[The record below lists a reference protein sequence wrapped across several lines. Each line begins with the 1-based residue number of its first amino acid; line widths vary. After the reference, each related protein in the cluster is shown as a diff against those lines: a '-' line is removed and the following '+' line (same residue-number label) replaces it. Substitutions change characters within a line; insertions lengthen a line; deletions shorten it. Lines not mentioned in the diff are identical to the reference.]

1 MKHFVSALLL
11 TAAVAAYGQDA
22 EVQKYVAMVGE
33 GRVEEVRQAVPA
45 LLEQYPN
52 HPGVL
57 YVQALVTKEG
67 AEAARIYQS
76 IVDNFPRTAYADAAL
91 YRVYQFYYSLG
102 LYRTAE
108 LKLAQL
114 KREYPDSR
122 FLKKSGQETAALAE
136 EIDTTRTTPAPSA
149 PPVSGSPAPQATE
162 SMVPSRPPEAAT
174 VAPAA
179 FVLQV
184 GAYGTLDNAEK
195 QKKFFAERG
204 FAVEL
209 ITKVRDTRTFHVVL
223 VGRYATY
230 EEAKAAGTEIKK
242 KYTVNFMAIP
252 R

>member
-1 MKHFVSALLL
+1 MRRFLSGVLLL
-11 TAAVAAYGQDA
+11 ASATACGQDA
-22 EVQKYVAMVGE
+22 DVQKYVAMVGE

-45 LLEQYPN
+45 LLERYPN
-52 HPGVL
+52 NPGVL

-76 IVDNFPRTAYADAAL
+76 IVDNFPRAAYADAAL

-114 KREYPDSR
+114 KRDYPDSR

-136 EIDTTRTTPAPSA
+136 EIDTVRAAVPA
-149 PPVSGSPAPQATE
+149 PPVVPAPTPQQPAETTP
-162 SMVPSRPPEAAT
+162 SSRPPDT
-174 VAPAA
+174 TPVTPTA

-184 GAYGTLDNAEK
+184 GAYGALENAEK
-195 QKKFFAERG
+195 QKTFFVERG
-204 FAVEL
+204 YSVEL
-209 ITKVRDTRTFHVVL
+209 ITKVRDTKTFHVVL
-223 VGRYATY
+223 VGRYASY
-230 EEAKAAGTEIKK
+230 EEAKAAGTEMKK
-242 KYTVNFMAIP
+242 KYNVNFIAIP